1 MSDKRL
7 RDPTEGG
14 VTTEVVDRG
23 PFFYAETYHQQ
34 YLAKNPMGYCGLGGT
49 GLTCPTGVAG

>member
-1 MSDKRL
+1 VL
-7 RDPTEGG
+7 AAAHFDPI
-14 VTTEVVDRG
+14 TTEVVDRG

-34 YLAKNPMGYCGLGGT
+34 YLARNPMGYCGLGGT